1 MLGMSL
7 PVLGADLANG
17 ERINKNCALCHGIYG
32 QGAPGKLSPRIAGL
46 PKEYLIKAMKDYRD
60 GKRLYPLMVRTA
72 GLKEMT
78 ESDYEDIATYLANL
92 DLSSDKRFSVVAAG
106 GSVAKG
112 KETYWDEC
120 KVCHAKDGYGKPKKE
135 APPLAGQHPAYLY
148 TAMSGFQQKAR
159 EHDND
164 PEDDSFEEYK
174 SSELIDVTAYLSTL
188 DDKKVVEGY
197 EFTPPVIK
205 PSAVKK
211 KTRTA
216 GLEITDI
223 KQTVVRMQLDK
234 GVSKEDAAEAM
245 QSKAIDLNLKLVGK
259 QMVSDEL
266 RARGVESPHLSI
278 YQFCNPMDAK
288 VMVVANPIFSSYM
301 PCRVSMVEDSEGK
314 TWLMMLNLDMLIDS
328 ELLPGNVVET
338 AMKVNQQMLDI
349 MLAGASGEF

>member
-1 MLGMSL
+1 
-7 PVLGADLANG
+7 
-17 ERINKNCALCHGIYG
+17 
-32 QGAPGKLSPRIAGL
+32 
-46 PKEYLIKAMKDYRD
+46 
-60 GKRLYPLMVRTA
+60 
-72 GLKEMT
+72 
-78 ESDYEDIATYLANL
+78 
-92 DLSSDKRFSVVAAG
+92 
-106 GSVAKG
+106 
-112 KETYWDEC
+112 
-120 KVCHAKDGYGKPKKE
+120 
-135 APPLAGQHPAYLY
+135 
-148 TAMSGFQQKAR
+148 
-159 EHDND
+159 
-164 PEDDSFEEYK
+164 
-174 SSELIDVTAYLSTL
+174 VTAYLSTL

-266 RARGVESPHLSI
+266 RARGVETPHLSI

-301 PCRVSMVEDSEGK
+301 PCRVSMVEDGEGK